1 MSEVTILIRAAADP
15 SLRNAF
21 RPLEES
27 VRRARSMVA
36 REVQGMEQDRS
47 GSVRRAS
54 SAETSAINQ
63 LRRDRER
70 ANQSILQAQRKL
82 AQDELRVFD
91 QALASKERARQAD
104 IRASESAT
112 RDAVRRSKTEAD
124 AKIRE
129 DQRVHRARL
138 REFDANLRAS
148 VRGRA
153 QEERDIIRTKEHA
166 DRQQMRDGRR
176 TGNERYQRLRESAY
190 GVRQDVGAVGRAG
203 LGFSRGMLEG
213 AGVDTSIGSIYGR
226 SVELERRATDLS
238 NSGYNQ
244 NDPRNNQRR
253 DPAELTKL
261 IKESA
266 DSNAYGR
273 VETAAGLQ
281 AFVAKTGDLQTGLD
295 IMKELG
301 KVAKATGTDMNDMLD
316 AAGDVSNGLGDNFV
330 GNRGQTI
337 LNTMKGFAG
346 QGKVGAVEIR
356 DLATQMAKLSAASGA
371 FEGKPEEIM
380 ATMGGLAQMS
390 RKLGGSATAT
400 QAATSV
406 LSMVNT
412 LKTPARMNQFKEFG
426 VDILNEKTGMLRNP
440 EEIIFD
446 SIEKAGTDPA
456 NLKKMWA
463 NTGGARA
470 VEGFA
475 TTYRRARGTVLD
487 KGGSDDEANAAGRAA
502 VKEAFASFRKAALND
517 EEINASFAARMGNTD
532 SKAQLQNNRM
542 EDVAARIGDKL
553 LPALE
558 KLAPVIEKVVD
569 SFGGMVAWAAENP
582 LAAVVAA
589 LVASIGKAAV
599 TSAIAEAMKN
609 AIMRSAGAGPG
620 VPMVGGGGVAG
631 GAGGLGAL
639 LPQLMALAAATY
651 MSYELVRSQ
660 LDPLAAELK
669 VGGLTDAQQAE
680 DRAVGR
686 GSELDRRIAAVKSG
700 DVDYLERL
708 RETKYLQ
715 AGFSGKKQFD
725 EMGGAD
731 MMAAMGFA
739 DPGADITGDIE
750 AAKSFNKARAVNAQ
764 PELVAKMGEAIAVP
778 AGAAKPQALTKDDV
792 AGAMDQSLRGALATT
807 LNVNVTNMPAAGGP
821 FVDPSGIDDGGVEL
835 E

>member
-27 VRRARSMVA
+27 VRRGRSMVA

-47 GSVRRAS
+47 GAVRRAS
-54 SAETSAINQ
+54 AAETSAINQ

-70 ANQSILQAQRKL
+70 ANQAILQAQRKL

-91 QALASKERARQAD
+91 QAIASKERARQAD

-138 REFDANLRAS
+138 REFDDRLRS
-148 VRGRA
+148 SSRA
-153 QEERDIIRTKEHA
+153 RATEEREILRDSRA
-166 DRQQMRDGRR
+166 NDRQSMRDGRR
-176 TGNERYQRLRESAY
+176 SGNERFQRIREQAY
-190 GVRQDVGAVGRAG
+190 GVRQDMGAIGRAG
-203 LGFSRGMLEG
+203 VGFSRGMLEG
-213 AGVDTSIGSIYGR
+213 AGVDTSIGSVYGR

-244 NDPRNNQRR
+244 NDPRNSVRR
-253 DPAELTKL
+253 DPAELSKL

-316 AAGDVSNGLGDNFV
+316 AAGDVSNGLGENFA

-337 LNTMKGFAG
+337 INTMKGFAG
-346 QGKVGAVEIR
+346 QGKVGAVEIK
-356 DLATQMAKLSAASGA
+356 DLATQMSKLSAASGA

-440 EEIIFD
+440 EEIILD

-502 VKEAFASFRKAALND
+502 VKEAFTSFRKAALND
-517 EEINASFAARMGNTD
+517 EEINASFTARMGNTD
-532 SKAQLQNNRM
+532 SRAQLQNNRM
-542 EDVAARIGDKL
+542 EDVAQRIGDKL

-558 KLAPVIEKVVD
+558 KLAPLIERVVD
-569 SFGGMVAWAAENP
+569 AFGGMVAWAAENP
-582 LAAVVAA
+582 MMAVVAA
-589 LVASIGKAAV
+589 LVASVGKAAITAAV
-599 TSAIAEAMKN
+599 SEALKN
-609 AIMRSAGAGPG
+609 AIMRSAAGGAAGG
-620 VPMVGGGGVAG
+620 VPGAPGGGGGGGLLPALAPMAAVI
-631 GAGGLGAL
+631 GAG
-639 LPQLMALAAATY
+639 LAIDQYSKFEAEGGIDAVTHGGVEN
-651 MSYELVRSQ
+651 EL
-660 LDPLAAELK
+660 AK
-669 VGGLTDAQQAE
+669 
-680 DRAVGR
+680 
-686 GSELDRRIAAVKSG
+686 GSELDRRIAAVKGG

-708 RETKYLQ
+708 RESKYLA
-715 AGFSGKKQFD
+715 AGFTGKKQFD

-750 AAKSFNKARAVNAQ
+750 AAKSFNRARAVNAQ
-764 PELVAKMGEAIAVP
+764 PELVAQMGEAIAVP
-778 AGAAKPQALTKDDV
+778 AGATKPQALSKDDV

-807 LNVNVTNMPAAGGP
+807 LNVNVTNMPAGGGP
-821 FVDPSGIDDGGVEL
+821 FVDPNGIDDGVVEID
-835 E
+835 

>member
-138 REFDANLRAS
+138 REFDDRLRS
-148 VRGRA
+148 SSRA
-153 QEERDIIRTKEHA
+153 RATEEREILRDSRA
-166 DRQQMRDGRR
+166 NDRQSMRDGRR
-176 TGNERYQRLRESAY
+176 SGNERFQRIREGAY
-190 GVRQDVGAVGRAG
+190 GVRQDMGAIGRAG

-213 AGVDTSIGSIYGR
+213 AGVDTSIGSVYGR

-253 DPAELTKL
+253 DPAELSKL

-316 AAGDVSNGLGDNFV
+316 AAGDVSNGLGENFA

-337 LNTMKGFAG
+337 INTMKGFAG
-346 QGKVGAVEIR
+346 QGKVGAVEIK
-356 DLATQMAKLSAASGA
+356 DLATQMSKLSAASGA

-440 EEIIFD
+440 EEIILD

-532 SKAQLQNNRM
+532 SRAQLQNNRM
-542 EDVAARIGDKL
+542 EDVAQRIGDKL

-558 KLAPVIEKVVD
+558 KLAPLIERIVD
-569 SFGGMVAWAAENP
+569 AFGGMVAWAAENP
-582 LAAVVAA
+582 MMAVVAA
-589 LVASIGKAAV
+589 LVASVGKAAI
-599 TSAIAEAMKN
+599 TSAVSEALKN
-609 AIMRSAGAGPG
+609 AIMRSTAGGAAGG
-620 VPMVGGGGVAG
+620 VPGAPGGGGGGGLLPALAPMAAVI
-631 GAGGLGAL
+631 GAG
-639 LPQLMALAAATY
+639 LAFDQYSKLEAEGGIDAVTGGGIEK
-651 MSYELVRSQ
+651 EL
-660 LDPLAAELK
+660 
-669 VGGLTDAQQAE
+669 AQ
-680 DRAVGR
+680 

>member
-104 IRASESAT
+104 VRASESAT

-138 REFDANLRAS
+138 REFDASLRAS
-148 VRGRA
+148 VRSRA

-176 TGNERYQRLRESAY
+176 TGNERFQRLREGAH
-190 GVRQDVGAVGRAG
+190 GVRQDVGVVGRAG

-213 AGVDTSIGSIYGR
+213 AGVDTSIGSVYGR

-253 DPAELTKL
+253 DPAELSKL

-281 AFVAKTGDLQTGLD
+281 AFVAKTGDLQTGLE

-440 EEIIFD
+440 EEIILD

-532 SKAQLQNNRM
+532 SRAQLQNNRM
-542 EDVAARIGDKL
+542 EDVAQRIGDKL

-558 KLAPVIEKVVD
+558 KLAPLIERVVD
-569 SFGGMVAWAAENP
+569 AFGGMVAWAAENP
-582 LAAVVAA
+582 LAAVVAV
-589 LVASIGKAAV
+589 LVASIGKAAI
-599 TSAIAEAMKN
+599 TSAVSEALRN
-609 AIMRSAGAGPG
+609 AIMRSS
-620 VPMVGGGGVAG
+620 VGGGGG
-631 GAGGLGAL
+631 GGVPGGGGGGGGLM
-639 LPQLMALAAATY
+639 PALAPAAAVLGVGLALDQYSKFEAEGGIDAVTGGGIEK
-651 MSYELVRSQ
+651 EL
-660 LDPLAAELK
+660 
-669 VGGLTDAQQAE
+669 AQ
-680 DRAVGR
+680 
-686 GSELDRRIAAVKSG
+686 GSELDRRIAAVKGG

-708 RETKYLQ
+708 RESKYLA
-715 AGFSGKKQFD
+715 AGFTGKKQFD

-778 AGAAKPQALTKDDV
+778 AGATKPQALTKDDV

-821 FVDPSGIDDGGVEL
+821 FVDPSGIDDGVVEID
-835 E
+835 

>member
-91 QALASKERARQAD
+91 QVLASKERARQAD
-104 IRASESAT
+104 MRASESAT

-138 REFDANLRAS
+138 REFDDRLRS
-148 VRGRA
+148 SSRA
-153 QEERDIIRTKEHA
+153 RATEEREILRDTRSAE
-166 DRQQMRDGRR
+166 RQQMRDGRR
-176 TGNERYQRLRESAY
+176 TGNERFQRLRESAY

-244 NDPRNNQRR
+244 NDPRNSQRR
-253 DPAELTKL
+253 DPAELSKL

-316 AAGDVSNGLGDNFV
+316 AAGDVSNGLGENFA

-337 LNTMKGFAG
+337 INTMKGFAG
-346 QGKVGAVEIR
+346 QGKVGAVEIK
-356 DLATQMAKLSAASGA
+356 DLAAQMAKLSAASGA

-440 EEIIFD
+440 EEIILD

-470 VEGFA
+470 VEGFS

-517 EEINASFAARMGNTD
+517 EEINASFGARMGNTD
-532 SKAQLQNNRM
+532 SRAQLQNNRM

-558 KLAPVIEKVVD
+558 KLAPLIERVVD
-569 SFGGMVAWAAENP
+569 GFGGMVAWAAENP
-582 LAAVVAA
+582 LAAVVAV
-589 LVASIGKAAV
+589 LVASVGKAAI
-599 TSAIAEAMKN
+599 TSAVSEALKN
-609 AIMRSAGAGPG
+609 AIMRSAAGGAVGG
-620 VPMVGGGGVAG
+620 VPGSPGGGG
-631 GAGGLGAL
+631 GGLM
-639 LPQLMALAAATY
+639 PALAPAAAVLGVGLALDQYSKFETEGGIDAVTGGGIEK
-651 MSYELVRSQ
+651 EL
-660 LDPLAAELK
+660 
-669 VGGLTDAQQAE
+669 AQ
-680 DRAVGR
+680 
-686 GSELDRRIAAVKSG
+686 GSELDKRIAAVKSG

-750 AAKSFNKARAVNAQ
+750 AAKSFNKARAINAQ

-778 AGAAKPQALTKDDV
+778 AGATKPQALTKDDV

-821 FVDPSGIDDGGVEL
+821 FVDPSGIDDGMVEID
-835 E
+835 